1 MQLATPVK
9 SPRSGDNGS
18 VTTPGT
24 GARLAASSGAYGAV
38 MTPISS
44 FRKSRTPGEI
54 PQHLQSPFQSPFQT
68 FNFSPGFLFSPP
80 AAGGTLDIPTGD
92 TPVPAH
98 SVRDSLWRQQATP
111 STPDR
116 FPREMRAGSIG
127 RSCDDGTSS
136 PLAAG
141 NRGGA
146 GGRVDNDGVTDTPGS
161 CGKRKGKVLFTDRRG
176 PQDHSRLGQT
186 WCLGTP
192 GRSMSRG
199 DSASAVHHDLS
210 VANDIPATPDRMPGV
225 DGASVLPPT
234 PQLLPPTPPSRGSRE
249 GIRAAMEADA
259 AAGRGDGAADILMG
273 LRSPGGSSLFGTGAG
288 GIAHSLFNGLDEGF
302 DECSRKQSNGDGGAG
317 GSHRRVDHSRGWSDE
332 WSDAGGE
339 VEHGGAGCGD
349 RPPPRAAPS
358 KRYRRWTR
366 PAVSLRN
373 SHCKGSFKIEGM
385 TLIRTASVPS
395 AGGGERSGG
404 NSTVGGGGDDARRRC
419 SPAVKKRNAVGP
431 DRGNCRVSNR
441 GQSIA
446 DEPLSPPNGVLSPE
460 EAGISMSRRAA
471 SLSPAAKP
479 STSRGRGEE
488 AGSNAEV
495 PNSAPRPSARSQRAD
510 RPRRAGTASSSAAK
524 ETISSVTPSP
534 VPRGVSSRGAPSK
547 STPSKSTP
555 SKATSGSS
563 TDGSWSHQN
572 NGASCATPPQSP
584 ERGAAVANS
593 PPKAKPA
600 ESSSSLS
607 SYHSPEPTSTRRG
620 KACLPDGGAGVAGG
634 SNEPPAAAASAV
646 TPDDGGGTVP
656 VTIAVAVG
664 GGVSIGGAGGKG
676 GGGEVVTCNCKKSK
690 CLKLYCECF
699 QRKLYC
705 KDCNCKDC
713 LNTSKT
719 EAIRQVRALH
729 WMSILSR

>member
-1 MQLATPVK
+1 MLPEASELQQMQEHQEPPGTPPPRSPVRASSNHGIRRMSTGKEEDAVESLMQLATPVK
-9 SPRSGDNGS
+9 SPRGGDNCL

-24 GARLAASSGAYGAV
+24 GARFAASSGAYGAE

-44 FRKSRTPGEI
+44 LRKLRTPGEI

-116 FPREMRAGSIG
+116 CPRETRGGSVG

-136 PLAAG
+136 SVAG
-141 NRGGA
+141 GNQGGA
-146 GGRVDNDGVTDTPGS
+146 GGRVDNDSVTDTPGS
-161 CGKRKGKVLFTDRRG
+161 CVKRKGKVLFTDRRG

-192 GRSMSRG
+192 GRSISRG
-199 DSASAVHHDLS
+199 DTASAVHHDLS
-210 VANDIPATPDRMPGV
+210 VANDIPATPDRVPGV

-249 GIRAAMEADA
+249 GIGAVMEADA

-302 DECSRKQSNGDGGAG
+302 DECSRKQSDGDGGAG
-317 GSHRRVDHSRGWSDE
+317 GSHSRVDHSRGWSDD
-332 WSDAGGE
+332 WSEAGGE
-339 VEHGGAGCGD
+339 VEQGGAGGD
-349 RPPPRAAPS
+349 YRPPLLSAPS

-385 TLIRTASVPS
+385 TLIRTGSVSS
-395 AGGGERSGG
+395 AVGGERSAP
-404 NSTVGGGGDDARRRC
+404 SATVGGGGDDPKRRC
-419 SPAVKKRNAVGP
+419 SLAVKNRIAVDP

-441 GQSIA
+441 GQSIVG
-446 DEPLSPPNGVLSPE
+446 EPLSPPNGVLSPE
-460 EAGISMSRRAA
+460 GAGISMSRRPA

-479 STSRGRGEE
+479 STSRGRGGE
-488 AGSNAEV
+488 AGSSAAV
-495 PNSAPRPSARSQRAD
+495 PNPAPRPSARSQRAD
-510 RPRRAGTASSSAAK
+510 RSRRGGTASSSATK
-524 ETISSVTPSP
+524 ETVSSVTPSP
-534 VPRGVSSRGAPSK
+534 APRGVPLGGTPSK

-555 SKATSGSS
+555 SKATLASS
-563 TDGSWSHQN
+563 TDGSWSHEN
-572 NGASCATPPQSP
+572 NGASCATLSQSP
-584 ERGAAVANS
+584 GRGAAVTNS

-600 ESSSSLS
+600 GLSSSSS
-607 SYHSPEPTSTRRG
+607 CYHSPEPTSARRG
-620 KACLPDGGAGVAGG
+620 KACAPGGGDGGAGGG
-634 SNEPPAAAASAV
+634 NGSPAAAASAV

-656 VTIAVAVG
+656 VTIAVSVG
-664 GGVSIGGAGGKG
+664 
-676 GGGEVVTCNCKKSK
+676 
-690 CLKLYCECF
+690 
-699 QRKLYC
+699 
-705 KDCNCKDC
+705 
-713 LNTSKT
+713 
-719 EAIRQVRALH
+719 
-729 WMSILSR
+729 